1 MMEKNFL
8 DVFPDLE
15 AGRELSALLEEVV
28 VTKVAVNPEKDHIR
42 IYIRSRQWI
51 HKKYIYSLEETIRNQ
66 FFPGVP
72 MSVKIIEKFTLTGQY
87 TPKLFFDAYRTSMSM
102 ELKNYS
108 ILVYNMFRT
117 AQISFPEEQ
126 KMELRMQ
133 SSVLAKSR
141 EEELVSYIE
150 KVFCERCP
158 FSLIVEPEYVEA
170 SESKVRKNSE
180 IRIMQEAA
188 HVIEQSSFGQ
198 QQEEPDQFLEEG
210 AGTASEALK
219 EEEKKDASA
228 GKAPAE
234 EKKSPKGQKEE
245 KGKDGKGR
253 KSFGKG
259 ERSFG
264 DYKRSIKR
272 SDNPDVLYGR
282 DFDDETIPL
291 ESVQTEMGEVCI
303 RGQIMTLETREIR
316 NEKTIIIFAVTDFTD
331 SITVKMFARNDQVE
345 EILAGVKE
353 KAFLKL
359 KGVTTIDRYDSELTI
374 GSVVGIKKI
383 APFTS
388 SRADTSPEK
397 RVELHCHTKMSDMD
411 GVSDAK
417 AIIKRAYEWG
427 HRAIAITDHGVVQA
441 FPEANHR
448 VADKF
453 AELVK
458 EASDGNVTIDV
469 YPNDQLAGGNS
480 TKGIEMIA
488 GGGVDLAAYATC
500 VMAVIDEQ
508 LSVATIPWIFDDYKH
523 AREVIDGTG
532 GEYYAERLEAKG
544 ITYLGSFHNGFRQIT
559 NSKREVR
566 TPDDVKRL
574 KIRVPGSEVYMKFFK
589 TLGADPVAMS
599 WSEVFT
605 AIQQGTIDGQENGIC
620 ITESAKMDEI
630 QDYLTLWNYTY
641 ENDLFV
647 ANTEIWES
655 LEPKTRELL
664 QEKAKEACEWG
675 RDTVEEEE
683 AAIVEEFKSEGM
695 TVTELTEEEL
705 DAFKNKISGVKQE
718 FIEKYGEKACKAFG
732 IESE

>member
-1 MMEKNFL
+1 MEKNFL
-8 DVFPDLE
+8 DVFPNLE
-15 AGRELSALLEEVV
+15 VGQELAALLEEVV

-51 HKKYIYSLEETIRNQ
+51 HKKYIYLLEETIRNQ

-72 MSVKIIEKFTLTGQY
+72 MAVKIIEKFTLTGQY
-87 TPKLFFDAYRTSMSM
+87 TPKLFFDAYRASMSM

-126 KMELRMQ
+126 KMELKMQ

-198 QQEEPDQFLEEG
+198 QDDGEGYPEEG
-210 AGTASEALK
+210 ESSAVQGIGEGKSTDGKEASADKKTAEGG
-219 EEEKKDASA
+219 KKDD
-228 GKAPAE
+228 KD
-234 EKKSPKGQKEE
+234 KKDPKGGKDA
-245 KGKDGKGR
+245 KGKKA
-253 KSFGKG
+253 FGKG
-259 ERSFG
+259 DRSFG

-282 DFDDETIPL
+282 DFEDETIPL
-291 ESVQTEMGEVCI
+291 ESIQTEMGEVCI

-316 NEKTIIIFAVTDFTD
+316 NEKTIIIFAITDFTD

-345 EILAGVKE
+345 EILGGVKE

-441 FPEANHR
+441 FPEANHCFDSWGGVVPPDADFKVIYGVEAYLVDDMKGIVQNSKGQSMRGTFVVFDIETTGFSALRDKIIEIGAVR
-448 VADKF
+448 VEDGKIVGRFSEFVNPRIPIPFRIEKLTSINDSMVAG
-453 AELVK
+453 AE
-458 EASDGNVTIDV
+458 SIDV
-469 YPNDQLAGGNS
+469 LLPKFVEFC
-480 TKGIEMIA
+480 KGA
-488 GGGVDLAAYATC
+488 
-500 VMAVIDEQ
+500 VM
-508 LSVATIPWIFDDYKH
+508 VAHNAEFD
-523 AREVIDGTG
+523 
-532 GEYYAERLEAKG
+532 
-544 ITYLGSFHNGFRQIT
+544 
-559 NSKREVR
+559 
-566 TPDDVKRL
+566 
-574 KIRVPGSEVYMKFFK
+574 
-589 TLGADPVAMS
+589 MS
-599 WSEVFT
+599 
-605 AIQQGTIDGQENGIC
+605 C
-620 ITESAKMDEI
+620 
-630 QDYLTLWNYTY
+630 
-641 ENDLFV
+641 
-647 ANTEIWES
+647 
-655 LEPKTRELL
+655 
-664 QEKAKEACEWG
+664 
-675 RDTVEEEE
+675 
-683 AAIVEEFKSEGM
+683 
-695 TVTELTEEEL
+695 
-705 DAFKNKISGVKQE
+705 
-718 FIEKYGEKACKAFG
+718 IEKNC
-732 IESE
+732 

>member
-1 MMEKNFL
+1 MEKNFL
-8 DVFPDLE
+8 DVFPNLE
-15 AGRELSALLEEVV
+15 VGQELAALLEEVV
-28 VTKVAVNPEKDHIR
+28 VTKAAVNPEKDHIR

-72 MSVKIIEKFTLTGQY
+72 MAVKIIEKFTLTGQY
-87 TPKLFFDAYRTSMSM
+87 TPKLFFDAYRASMSM

-126 KMELRMQ
+126 KMELKMQ

-198 QQEEPDQFLEEG
+198 QNDGEDFLEEG
-210 AGTASEALK
+210 ESSAVQGIGEGKSTDRKEASADKKTAEGGNKVDKDKK
-219 EEEKKDASA
+219 ESKGGKDA
-228 GKAPAE
+228 
-234 EKKSPKGQKEE
+234 
-245 KGKDGKGR
+245 KGKKA
-253 KSFGKG
+253 FGKG
-259 ERSFG
+259 DRSFG
-264 DYKRSIKR
+264 DHKRSIKR

-282 DFDDETIPL
+282 DFEDETIPL
-291 ESVQTEMGEVCI
+291 ESIQTEMGEVCI

-316 NEKTIIIFAVTDFTD
+316 NEKTIIIFAITDFTD

-345 EILAGVKE
+345 EILGGVKE

-374 GSVVGIKKI
+374 GSVVGIKKT

-441 FPEANHR
+441 FPEANHCFDSWGG
-448 VADKF
+448 VVPPDADFKVIYGVE
-453 AELVK
+453 AYLV
-458 EASDGNVTIDV
+458 DDM
-469 YPNDQLAGGNS
+469 
-480 TKGIEMIA
+480 KGI
-488 GGGVDLAAYATC
+488 V
-500 VMAVIDEQ
+500 Q
-508 LSVATIPWIFDDYKH
+508 
-523 AREVIDGTG
+523 
-532 GEYYAERLEAKG
+532 
-544 ITYLGSFHNGFRQIT
+544 
-559 NSKREVR
+559 NSKGQSMRGTFVVFDIETTGFSALRDKIIEIGAVRVEDGKIVGRFSEFVNPRIPIPFRIEKLTSINDSMVAGAEVR
-566 TPDDVKRL
+566 R
-574 KIRVPGSEVYMKFFK
+574 R
-589 TLGADPVAMS
+589 
-599 WSEVFT
+599 
-605 AIQQGTIDGQENGIC
+605 QE
-620 ITESAKMDEI
+620 T
-630 QDYLTLWNYTY
+630 
-641 ENDLFV
+641 
-647 ANTEIWES
+647 
-655 LEPKTRELL
+655 
-664 QEKAKEACEWG
+664 
-675 RDTVEEEE
+675 
-683 AAIVEEFKSEGM
+683 
-695 TVTELTEEEL
+695 
-705 DAFKNKISGVKQE
+705 
-718 FIEKYGEKACKAFG
+718 
-732 IESE
+732 